1 MVLYLIEYLIEY
13 WAQTFGRLYFKSR
26 EPPVCLQASL
36 KTKDG
41 NDFLASSST
50 KGFYLDECCW
60 RVHCFKVFYDTE
72 KGCGIEKER

>member
-1 MVLYLIEYLIEY
+1 M
-13 WAQTFGRLYFKSR
+13 
-26 EPPVCLQASL
+26 CLQASL